1 MKNLFFSLMAIAMF
15 SNANAS
21 EIKVNTIKQDTNN
34 TCDLNETNPVRPALV
49 IGLEWGR
56 ATRGC
61 NGNGIC
67 LVITTRDVSFYQL
80 TTNDAGRVVFKA
92 DAKGLEAVRAR
103 FGSNTIIVEEAYKL
117 TDDITRAL
125 ELPAGYSIKPG
136 RYTLAS
142 DGNGG
147 FVTTM

>member
-1 MKNLFFSLMAIAMF
+1 MAIAMF
-15 SNANAS
+15 SFNANAT
-21 EIKVNTIKQDTNN
+21 EIKANTIKDTNN

-56 ATRGC
+56 ASRGC

-67 LVITTRDVSFYQL
+67 IIITTRDLSSYQL
-80 TTNDAGRVVFKA
+80 STTDAGRVVFKA

-117 TDDITRAL
+117 TDDVTRAL

-142 DGNGG
+142 DGSGS

>member
-1 MKNLFFSLMAIAMF
+1 MAIAMF
-15 SNANAS
+15 SFNANAS
-21 EIKVNTIKQDTNN
+21 EIKANTIKQDTNN
-34 TCDLNETNPVRPALV
+34 TCDLNETNPVRRAIV

-56 ATRGC
+56 ASRDC

-67 LVITTRDVSFYQL
+67 IIITTRDLSSFQL
-80 TTNDAGRVVFKA
+80 ATTDAGTVVFKA
-92 DAKGLEAVRAR
+92 DAKGLESVRAR

-117 TDDITRAL
+117 SEEVTRAL

-142 DGNGG
+142 DGSGG

>member
-1 MKNLFFSLMAIAMF
+1 MAIAMSSF
-15 SNANAS
+15 NANAN
-21 EIKVNTIKQDTNN
+21 ENKGNTIKDTNN
-34 TCDLNETNPVRPALV
+34 TCELNETNPVRPALV

-56 ATRGC
+56 ASRGC

-67 LVITTRDVSFYQL
+67 IIITTRDVSFYQL
-80 TTNDAGRVVFKA
+80 STTDAGRVVFKA

-117 TDDITRAL
+117 TEDVTRAL
-125 ELPAGYSIKPG
+125 ELPAGYTIKAG
-136 RYTLAS
+136 RYTLAP

-147 FVTTM
+147 YVTTM